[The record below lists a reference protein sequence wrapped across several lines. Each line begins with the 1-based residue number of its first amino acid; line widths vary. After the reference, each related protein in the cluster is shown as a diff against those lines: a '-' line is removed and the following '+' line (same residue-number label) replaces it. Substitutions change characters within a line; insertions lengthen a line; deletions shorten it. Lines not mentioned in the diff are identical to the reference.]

1 VTDNIKSETIYL
13 ENINVMAIRLTEGE
27 LKKIISESVMTVLN
41 EYRER
46 KSYIKPEDAEFVKR
60 MNQFCEKYGYEPFT
74 YSRKQGL
81 DPEEYAKK
89 ILKRHNTF
97 LRGVNTAGA
106 SDESIAFAKD
116 ILAQRG
122 VLNPSMEQIAQI
134 AATVPLRGR
143 KAQYVTTKGNSVGYG
158 GRNKN
163 SKNFGGTAKVV
174 RPYTLGPDRM
184 KWFDEADFEVK
195 PGDFYNADDSV
206 SQQTTNTAQAKPGDV
221 IDTWCTAQQ
230 GNSELLLGGETN
242 FDGWVTDKE
251 RDLRKF
257 GSEKEKQRN
266 DKLRKEYE
274 RIKGK
279 KASGLKLSK
288 KEEEFMETLPFTRVN
303 NDFDYDDFLTS
314 RNNHQRKITKTE
326 D

>member
-1 VTDNIKSETIYL
+1 
-13 ENINVMAIRLTEGE
+13 MAIRLTEGE

-122 VLNPSMEQIAQI
+122 VFNPSMEQIAQI
-134 AATVPLRGR
+134 AATVPLKGR
-143 KAQYVTTKGNSVGYG
+143 KAQYVSTKSNAASYG
-158 GRNKN
+158 GDNKN

-174 RPYTLGPDRM
+174 RPYRLGPDRM
-184 KWFDEADFEVK
+184 RWFDVGE
-195 PGDFYNADDSV
+195 GDFDVKDGNEYRPV
-206 SQQTTNTAQAKPGDV
+206 GQETRQTANIVQAKPGEV
-221 IDTWCTAQQ
+221 IDTWGTGQQ

-251 RDLRKF
+251 RDRYKF
-257 GSEKEKQRN
+257 GSEKEKRRN
-266 DKLRKEYE
+266 DKLWKEYK
-274 RIKGK
+274 RIKDK
-279 KASGLKLSK
+279 KDSGLKLSK
-288 KEEEFMETLPFTRVN
+288 KEEEFMESLPFLYLN
-303 NDFDYDDFLTS
+303 NDIDYDDFLTS
-314 RNNHQRKITKTE
+314 RNNYHRK
-326 D
+326 